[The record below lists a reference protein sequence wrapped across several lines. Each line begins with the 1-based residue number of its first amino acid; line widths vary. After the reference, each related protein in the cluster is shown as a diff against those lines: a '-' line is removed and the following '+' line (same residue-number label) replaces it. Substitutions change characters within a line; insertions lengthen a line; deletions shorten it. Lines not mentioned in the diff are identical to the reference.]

1 MTAAFPLLDP
11 TSLLTGAGPWVAL
24 VVAAIVFVETGLLFP
39 FLPGDSLIF
48 TAALLS
54 VPLHLP
60 LWVLIPVVVVAAVA
74 GDATGYE
81 IGRRW
86 GRSRFRPDARVL
98 RTQYLDQADAFLAR
112 YGGRAIVLARFV
124 PIVRTF
130 VPPIVGM
137 SSMPYRRFLRWNV
150 LGALGWAV
158 VASLAGYWFGHIAFV
173 AAHVD
178 LIAIV
183 LVLLSVIPIGVD
195 LLKTRRAKARS
206 ATPGPDDA
214 DDVQGDVFD
223 ADVAARDSQ
232 PSR

>member
-1 MTAAFPLLDP
+1 MIQTSVASSVLDP

-24 VVAAIVFVETGLLFP
+24 VVAAIIFVETGLLFP

-54 VPLHLP
+54 ATLRLP
-60 LWVLIPVVVVAAVA
+60 LWVLVPVVVVAAVA

-98 RTQYLDQADAFLAR
+98 RTEYLDRADGFLTR

-150 LGALGWAV
+150 LGALAWAL

-173 AAHVD
+173 AGHVD
-178 LIAIV
+178 LIA
-183 LVLLSVIPIGVD
+183 VLLVVLSVVPIGID
-195 LLKTRRAKARS
+195 LLRARRSRPEPAAEP
-206 ATPGPDDA
+206 T
-214 DDVQGDVFD
+214 VT
-223 ADVAARDSQ
+223 AARGE
-232 PSR
+232 R